1 MGILSGA
8 EGVDAVFLLGGL
20 MALEIKLAFILQA
33 AGALGTFL
41 DLSLLVSVQSLH
53 SPWSWA

>member
-8 EGVDAVFLLGGL
+8 EGVDAVLLL
-20 MALEIKLAFILQA
+20 ALEIKLAFILQA